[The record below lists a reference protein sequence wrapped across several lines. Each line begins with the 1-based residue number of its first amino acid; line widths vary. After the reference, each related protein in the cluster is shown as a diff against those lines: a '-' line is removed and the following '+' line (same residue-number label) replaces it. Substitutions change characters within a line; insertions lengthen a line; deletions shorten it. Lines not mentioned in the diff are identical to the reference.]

1 MKGLGKAEIPVYI
14 DVLYVKGVINLRLLL
29 SPTPPFITTG
39 IFTLPSMPEY
49 DISANPLKKG
59 GFNAMNL
66 PLMKPYGKCHVSSII
81 AISFNL
87 TQSSQVKTSFKSVLS
102 SFLHPHSY
110 TMDIDRLL
118 LGSESSYRTEHIGV
132 LHIIFHGA
140 RDLPKADTMGSCDP
154 YLEVGFEKAKK
165 PVFSTRTIGRSMNP
179 VWEEECFSKHA
190 FFLVFYFFFF
200 NNMHFG

>member
-1 MKGLGKAEIPVYI
+1 
-14 DVLYVKGVINLRLLL
+14 
-29 SPTPPFITTG
+29 
-39 IFTLPSMPEY
+39 MPEY

-59 GFNAMNL
+59 AFNAMDL
-66 PLMKPYGKCHVSSII
+66 PLMKPYGKRHIFSIT
-81 AISFNL
+81 AILSDL
-87 TQSSQVKTSFKSVLS
+87 TLSSQVKASFKSVLS
-102 SFLHPHSY
+102 SFLHPQSY

-118 LGSESSYRTEHIGV
+118 LGAESSNRTEHIGV

-140 RDLPKADTMGSCDP
+140 RDLPKADTVGSCDP

-190 FFLVFYFFFF
+190 FFVLKSYFFF
-200 NNMHFG
+200 